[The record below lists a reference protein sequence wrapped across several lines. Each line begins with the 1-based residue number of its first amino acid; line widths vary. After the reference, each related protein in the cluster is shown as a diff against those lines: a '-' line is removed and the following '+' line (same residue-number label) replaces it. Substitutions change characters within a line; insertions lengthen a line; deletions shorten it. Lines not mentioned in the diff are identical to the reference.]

1 MRRLPDLNDKILTD
15 NPNNKSRLIFLP
27 LGGSGEIGMNANLYG
42 CDGKWI
48 LCDLGMTF
56 ADPSLPGADVV
67 LPDLQ
72 FLQEQR
78 RDLLGIVLT
87 HGHEDHIGAIPYLAE
102 ALGAPL
108 YATPFTAGLIRH
120 KLDEARLTD
129 KVELKVVPL
138 GGSIDLHPFH
148 VRYVALAH
156 SIPEA
161 NALLIDTPHGRLF
174 HTGDWKLDER
184 PILGT
189 PASAAQLQRIGAN
202 DGAGTL
208 AVIGDSTNV
217 FNEQLSGSESRV
229 AEALGRIV
237 QARRSGRI
245 VATTFASNA
254 ARLQI
259 LGRVATAAGRRLVL
273 AGRAIERVLQTAR
286 ECGYLRD
293 FPEVLD
299 WDEANRFPPEKLLII
314 ATGTQGEPRAAL
326 ARMAHDS
333 HPLRLERGDL
343 VIFSSKLI
351 PGNELKVAVVQNA
364 LAARGIDIITDR
376 QAAVHVSGHPGRP
389 ALKSLYGWLQPQIAI
404 PVHGERRHLEAH
416 ARLAADCG
424 VQRTMVAQN
433 GVAIQLAPDGPQ
445 VVDAEIPTGRLVV
458 DGSAIVAGD
467 GDTMAMRRKIGWAG
481 HITVA
486 LVLDAGGE
494 LCAEPVIIT
503 AGVAVE
509 GAGVAGLQAELQA
522 AAHAACAGRER
533 RSLDQLREAVRIAVR
548 RVATRW
554 TGKKP
559 LTQVEIGRVLE
570 AS

>member
-1 MRRLPDLNDKILTD
+1 MTD
-15 NPNNKSRLIFLP
+15 NLDCRSRLVFLP

-42 CDGKWI
+42 CNGKWI

-72 FLQEQR
+72 FLHQHRQ
-78 RDLLGIVLT
+78 DLLGIVLT

-102 ALGAPL
+102 ALQAPL
-108 YATPFTAGLIRH
+108 FATPFTAGLIRH
-120 KLDEARLTD
+120 KLEEARLAD
-129 KVELKVVPL
+129 KIELNVVPL
-138 GGSIDLHPFH
+138 GGRIDLRPFQ

-161 NALLIDTPHGRLF
+161 NALLIDTPYGRVF

-189 PASAAQLQRIGAN
+189 PASATELRRLGAN
-202 DGAGTL
+202 EGQGTL
-208 AVIGDSTNV
+208 ALIGDSTNV
-217 FNEQLSGSESRV
+217 FNEELSGSESRV
-229 AEALGRIV
+229 AAALGEIV
-237 QARRSGRI
+237 GARRHGRI

-259 LGRVATAAGRRLVL
+259 LGRVAAASGRRVVL

-286 ECGYLRD
+286 DCGYLRD
-293 FPEVLD
+293 FPEPLD
-299 WDEANRFPPEKLLII
+299 WDEANRVAPEKLLII

-326 ARMAHDS
+326 ARMAQDG

-351 PGNELKVAVVQNA
+351 PGNELKVAQVQNA

-389 ALKSLYGWLQPQIAI
+389 ALKSLYGWIRPRIAV

-416 ARLAADCG
+416 ARLAAECG
-424 VQRTMVAQN
+424 VAQTIAAQN
-433 GVAIQLAPDGPQ
+433 GVAIELAPDGPT
-445 VVDAEIPTGRLVV
+445 AIPADIPVGRLVV
-458 DGSAIVAGD
+458 DGSAILPSD
-467 GDTMAMRRKIGWAG
+467 GDTMAQRRKIGWAG
-481 HITVA
+481 HISVA
-486 LVLDAGGE
+486 LVLDGAGR
-494 LCAEPVIIT
+494 LCAEPVIIA

-509 GAGVAGLQAELQA
+509 GEAQVQFQRDMLAAA
-522 AAHAACAGRER
+522 RDAAHAGKPDHP
-533 RSLDQLREAVRIAVR
+533 DQLREAVRIAVR

-559 LTQVEIGRVLE
+559 LTQVAIGGLLE